1 MSKLDKSLLI
11 KKGKVSI
18 EGLDALLQTFKD
30 LTGGKSDGKLVS
42 AMRYALQPLQKQVRA
57 NAPKQR
63 SNKNKS
69 GRTGLL
75 RKSIAVKA
83 KKFGRGSKKKILGLV
98 GPKFSTSIT
107 LKNGLK
113 IEPFRYAHLV
123 ERGAA
128 SHTISPRRKEK
139 QKSFVGPVMPGRF
152 KSWQHPGA
160 KAKPFMK
167 TALAAAGSQIFN
179 RFAEKMAEIISKIGV
194 KK

>member
-57 NAPKQR
+57 NAPKQK

-160 KAKPFMK
+160 TAKPFMK